1 MLKEVM
7 TAEFN
12 ELFDKGV
19 VLADFFSA
27 TCGPCKMLSF
37 VLNDVEKTL
46 GDKVT
51 ILKVNFEDLS
61 EALPAFLTMA
71 MMPFTGSIAEGI
83 VFGGISYVLIKVLLG
98 KRKDVSLV
106 MYILAI
112 LFVIKLVLTSFM
124 H

>member
-1 MLKEVM
+1 MLKEVQ

-51 ILKVNFEDLS
+51 ILKVNFDLNKDLT
-61 EALPAFLTMA
+61 EKLEVKGYPTIILFKDGVEVKRLAGLQQKPA
-71 MMPFTGSIAEGI
+71 
-83 VFGGISYVLIKVLLG
+83 LIKALEELL
-98 KRKDVSLV
+98 
-106 MYILAI
+106 
-112 LFVIKLVLTSFM
+112 
-124 H
+124 

>member
-46 GDKVT
+46 GDQVK
-51 ILKVNFEDLS
+51 ILKVNFDENKDLTA
-61 EALPAFLTMA
+61 EFEVKGYPTLIFLKDGVELKRM
-71 MMPFTGSIAEGI
+71 TGLQQKPMI
-83 VFGGISYVLIKVLLG
+83 IKAIEE
-98 KRKDVSLV
+98 
-106 MYILAI
+106 IL
-112 LFVIKLVLTSFM
+112 
-124 H
+124 